1 MNWYLFILLVL
12 LGLGSY
18 VGYFL
23 LFRRQIMKL
32 TALLYQDN
40 NPDGFLAELDSIM
53 SKLFFPKK
61 MHAMMKIDAYLMKG
75 DKEKLK
81 ELFAA
86 IKNYKIRPGDEFYVE
101 QKEVAFYVELQDV
114 DNATAAYNRMIE
126 IYDTFK
132 DKTNY
137 EGVMKETEYTYEI
150 NLRHSGKYANEMIDL
165 AKAATSDFSSGIY
178 YYRAAK
184 CYYYK
189 KENRLMKEALLKAQ
203 QKLKG
208 TFYDQ
213 LITDILEKDVTLIET
228 K

>member
-81 ELFAA
+81 ELFAS